1 MNNTPPTSKLS
12 RSAISGLALAHAGL
26 NHVGHKARQLTRDEQ
41 QQAAAKDRHEAELG
55 RILFKA
61 LNQLKGTALKI
72 SQLLSMEANFLP
84 EGIRR
89 ELAKGCYQV
98 TPLNR
103 ALVHKV
109 FTREFGQAPEHLF
122 AHFDP
127 VSFAAASLGQV
138 HHASLA
144 DGQALAVKVQY
155 PGIAASVS
163 SDIRMLSGLLHTMAF
178 GSDLVPRKE
187 LLDSIMSELEK
198 KLGEELDYEH
208 EAAQLRW
215 FGEHVR
221 LPGIVIPA
229 VVASHSS
236 QRVLSMQKLDGLH
249 LDQWLATNPGQAQRD
264 HYGQLLFDWFWHS
277 VCDLGRLH
285 ADPHPGNFLFMADGQ
300 LGVIDFGCTKSIST
314 GFCTSMAKAWRGL
327 LDAGAVSG
335 IVSNS
340 FSGSSLDT
348 NTNTNPNSAVSFA
361 AVHQAYIELGLI
373 RPDLSLHDC
382 ETQLLPAAAALIHWQ
397 LEPFTVQQF
406 DFKNKTPYPA
416 PDTDHGKT
424 LVKLALGYHE
434 DMPYFDRAY
443 MGMMHMLYKI
453 GAVVDTSNP
462 WLNADPESRYCRSA

>member
-12 RSAISGLALAHAGL
+12 RSAISGLALAHAGI

-163 SDIRMLSGLLHTMAF
+163 SDIRMLSSLLNTMAF

-215 FGEHVR
+215 FGERVR

-300 LGVIDFGCTKSIST
+300 LGVIDFGCTKSISVE
-314 GFCTSMAKAWRGL
+314 FCTSMAKAWRGL
-327 LDAGAVSG
+327 LEVGENLS
-335 IVSNS
+335 ISSNS
-340 FSGSSLDT
+340 
-348 NTNTNPNSAVSFA
+348 AASFA
-361 AVHQAYIELGLI
+361 TVREAYIELGLI

-382 ETQLLPAAAALIHWQ
+382 ETQLLPAAAALIDWQ
-397 LEPFTVQQF
+397 LEPFKVKRF
-406 DFKNKTPYPA
+406 NFKNKTAYPA

-424 LVKLALGYHE
+424 LVKLAQGYHE

-462 WLNADPESRYCRSA
+462 WLNTVNTVGHT